1 MPCQHPRLNPEQ
13 SKKVAEVFNNYVADQ
28 RQNTNVTDQEMD
40 ENYAIRRVLM
50 ATPEPLEKKA
60 PSAKSSKPTAAP
72 KPAKD

>member
-1 MPCQHPRLNPEQ
+1 
-13 SKKVAEVFNNYVADQ
+13 
-28 RQNTNVTDQEMD
+28 MD